1 MCRTW
6 ANAARADVAFMETTQ
21 LDARKGG
28 PTPQPWWLVVVHHP
42 DLACVGRRL
51 AIPSDGELA
60 LGRATPQL
68 EARDDLRM
76 SRVHATLRLG
86 PSGLVLADAASRN
99 GTTVNGE
106 RVTERAL
113 LDDDLVGVGSVL
125 LLARRAPTEIVPR
138 AHPRIPHAGH
148 AIAKLLEEVAAVA
161 PRPLPVWVYGETGTG
176 KGLLAEELHLASGRS
191 GAFVSLR
198 CAACAELSPRA
209 LLDGEGDREGLVAK
223 AHGGTLFVDG
233 LDDATPGLQAA
244 LVPVLDD
251 ARGVRV
257 VASSMAP
264 PSDLLARG
272 VMRPDLASR
281 FAAWTLEVPPLR
293 QRREDIAAIATQ
305 FLAATTSLR
314 PSLELSAA
322 LLRAA
327 FPGNVRELVATLER
341 ACLDGRDGEIPATP
355 RVLALLSTAAAA
367 AAAAAGATPEVLD
380 RGASIALEE
389 SGAWLEPAGGERVS
403 LVSRKTLRRL
413 LAALVRAHREAPE
426 RSLTVQELLA
436 AGWPEERVLPR
447 AGASRVY
454 VAMTSLRQLG
464 LRELLD
470 RTALG
475 YRLAPRANIRI
486 ESA

>member
-1 MCRTW
+1 
-6 ANAARADVAFMETTQ
+6 METTQ
-21 LDARKGG
+21 LDDRRGE
-28 PTPQPWWLVVVHHP
+28 PTPQPWWLIVVHHA

-51 AIPSDGELA
+51 AVPAEGVLS

-76 SRVHATLRLG
+76 SRVHATLRLD
-86 PSGLVLADAASRN
+86 PSGPVLTDAASRN
-99 GTTVNGE
+99 GTTVNGDRVSE
-106 RVTERAL
+106 RPL
-113 LDDDLVGVGSVL
+113 LEGDVVGVGSVL
-125 LLARRAPTEIVPR
+125 LLVRRATTELVPR
-138 AHPRIPHAGH
+138 AHARIPHAGH
-148 AIAKLLEEVAAVA
+148 VIARLLEELAAVA
-161 PRPLPVWVYGETGTG
+161 PRPLPVWFFGETGTG
-176 KGLLAEELHLASGRS
+176 KGLLAEELHLASARA

-198 CAACAELSPRA
+198 CAACTGLSPRA
-209 LLDGEGDREGLVAK
+209 LLDGDGEREGLVAK

-233 LDDATPGLQAA
+233 LDDASPGLQAA

-257 VASSMAP
+257 VASSLAAP
-264 PSDLLARG
+264 SELLARG
-272 VMRPDLASR
+272 LVRPDLASR
-281 FAAWTLEVPPLR
+281 FAAWTFEVPPLR
-293 QRREDIAAIATQ
+293 VRREDVAAIAAQ

-322 LLRAA
+322 LLRGA

-341 ACLDGRDGEIPATP
+341 ACLDAHDGEIPATP
-355 RVLALLSTAAAA
+355 RVLALLSAGTAP
-367 AAAAAGATPEVLD
+367 PEVAD
-380 RGASIALEE
+380 RGASITIEE

-403 LVSRKTLRRL
+403 LLSRKTLRRL
-413 LAALVRAHREAPE
+413 LAELVRAHRAAPE
-426 RSLTVQELLA
+426 RSLTVVELLA
-436 AGWPEERVLPR
+436 VGWPDERVLPR

-475 YRLAPRANIRI
+475 YRLAPRANIRV
-486 ESA
+486 EAP

>member
-1 MCRTW
+1 
-6 ANAARADVAFMETTQ
+6 METTQ
-21 LDARKGG
+21 LDDRRRG
-28 PTPQPWWLVVVHHP
+28 PTPQPWWLIVVHHP

-51 AIPSDGELA
+51 AVPTEGELA

-76 SRVHATLRLG
+76 SRVHATVRLG
-86 PSGLVLADAASRN
+86 PSGPLLVDAASRN

-106 RVTERAL
+106 RVAERAL
-113 LDDDLVGVGSVL
+113 LEDDLVGVGSVL
-125 LLARRAPTEIVPR
+125 LLARRASPELVPR

-148 AIAKLLEEVAAVA
+148 AIAKLLEELAAVA
-161 PRPLPVWVYGETGTG
+161 PRPLPVWFFGETGTG
-176 KGLLAEELHLASGRS
+176 KGLLAEELHLASSRA

-198 CAACAELSPRA
+198 CGACAELSPRA
-209 LLDGEGDREGLVAK
+209 LLEGDGEREGLVAK
-223 AHGGTLFVDG
+223 AQGGTLFVDG
-233 LDDATPGLQAA
+233 LEDATPALQSA

-257 VASSMAP
+257 VASSMSAP
-264 PSDLLARG
+264 SELLSRG
-272 VMRPDLASR
+272 VVRPDLASR
-281 FAAWTLEVPPLR
+281 FAAWTFEVPALR
-293 QRREDIAAIATQ
+293 HRREDIAAIAAQ

-322 LLRAA
+322 LLRGA

-341 ACLDGRDGEIPATP
+341 ASLDGRDGEIPATP
-355 RVLALLSTAAAA
+355 RILALLSTSAAP
-367 AAAAAGATPEVLD
+367 PEPPERPV
-380 RGASIALEE
+380 SIAIEE

-403 LVSRKTLRRL
+403 LLSRKTLRRL
-413 LAALVRAHREAPE
+413 LAELVRAHREEKE
-426 RSLTVQELLA
+426 RSLTVAELLA
-436 AGWPEERVLPR
+436 AGWPDERVLPR

-470 RTALG
+470 RTPLG
-475 YRLAPRANIRI
+475 YRLAPRANVRV
-486 ESA
+486 EAS